1 MNRACCAS
9 LALLVASC
17 TAGAQSGAVAP
28 TVHLE
33 SAIELALASQIEQVH
48 LADIEIAKLDEEMQ
62 RAGRVD
68 PSAPTRQ
75 GRCRELQLRT
85 ARLKQAAIQRAID
98 TYGIDVSHVPF
109 GVIYSPHGN
118 MRDREGATFLDRD
131 GTVRVEIGDDAFA
144 SASRLGST
152 IAHEVEVH
160 VNRQIAKGIHDPP
173 SDEQGTLIQE
183 VEAYDYELLNKDRF
197 GLSDDELKLLK
208 QRRASYYR
216 RLEWENRKRV
226 DEASYA
232 KR

>member
-1 MNRACCAS
+1 MNRACCAC

-17 TAGAQSGAVAP
+17 ATGAQRVAFAP
-28 TVHLE
+28 SVRLG
-33 SAIELALASQIEQVH
+33 SPIELALAADIEQAH
-48 LADIEIAKLDEEMQ
+48 LADIEIASLEEEMQ
-62 RAGRVD
+62 RVGRAD
-68 PSAPTRQ
+68 PSAPTRL
-75 GRCRELQLRT
+75 GRCRELQLRS

-98 TYGIDVSHVPF
+98 IYRIDVTHVPF

-118 MRDREGATFLDRD
+118 MRDREGATFLDQD
-131 GTVRVEIGDDAFA
+131 GIVRVEIGDEAFA
-144 SASRLGST
+144 NASRLGST

-160 VNRQIAKGIHDPP
+160 VNRQIANGIHDPP
-173 SDEQGTLIQE
+173 NDEQGTLIQE

-197 GLSDDELKLLK
+197 GLSVDELKLLK

-226 DEASYA
+226 DEARYA